1 MTRNRFRIQRG
12 ARIALALA
20 LSTLLTLSCSLVV
33 NDTSDKQCSID
44 SDCTKLGS
52 AFANT
57 VCQKNVCVAADPLSC
72 RTIPQTNPK
81 VKLTFTI
88 GFAAKPAGNL
98 GTFTVN
104 ACDRLDVDCSTPVA
118 GPVTEDP
125 SDANSSV
132 ELDVP
137 YGFQGYLQVKNEGVT
152 VPSMEFLARPLQQDT
167 AGWNLTIAT
176 PTTVKLLGGATG
188 TAVDITNDGLFIM
201 VARDCNRTPLAGV
214 QTTLDISQ
222 GNIDAGASSSIVPF
236 YLANMFPNKSLMAT
250 TEEGAAGFANVPP
263 GSAILSG
270 TIQDTGF
277 QLQPTA
283 AQSRAGWISYVEVQ
297 P

>member
-1 MTRNRFRIQRG
+1 MTRNRFRIQQG

-20 LSTLLTLSCSLVV
+20 ASSLASLSCSFIV
-33 NDTSDKQCSID
+33 NDTSTKQCSVD
-44 SDCTKLGS
+44 ADCEKLGT
-52 AFANT
+52 AFAGT
-57 VCQKNVCVAADPLSC
+57 VCQKNLCVQSDPLSC
-72 RTIPQTNPK
+72 RTIAQTSPT

-88 GFAAKPAGNL
+88 GFAAKPTGDQ
-98 GTFTVN
+98 GTFTVV
-104 ACDRLDVDCSTPVA
+104 ACDRLDVLCTSPVS
-118 GPVTEDP
+118 GPATEDP
-125 SDANSSV
+125 TDPTQNIS
-132 ELDVP
+132 LDVP
-137 YGFQGYLQVKNEGVT
+137 YGFQGFLQIQNGTIT

-176 PTTVKLLGGATG
+176 PATVQALGFATG
-188 TAVDITNDGLFIM
+188 TKVDNTNDGLFIM

-250 TEEGAAGFANVPP
+250 TDEGAAGFANVPP
-263 GSAILSG
+263 GSAVVGG
-270 TIQDTGF
+270 TIQASGT